1 MAILLFGRLEFP
13 ERFVD
18 RKTPNAA
25 FGYVMHKA
33 ERQEILRKK
42 TAACNFTNHEAKTL
56 RDL

>member
-42 TAACNFTNHEAKTL
+42 TAACN
-56 RDL
+56 